1 MPGMAKAE
9 VDGYSA
15 DTSRDRTT
23 AAGRKTTYNANH
35 TIVKLLYNVVTI
47 DYNIVVVVTIVNSG
61 LQ

>member
-1 MPGMAKAE
+1 MF
-9 VDGYSA
+9 
-15 DTSRDRTT
+15 TSEN
-23 AAGRKTTYNANH
+23 KTTYNANH